1 MNASTGEADVVLS
14 RVRKSFGAVVAVDDV
29 SLSIARGSIVSLL
42 GPSGCGKTTTLR
54 LVAGFER
61 PDAGEVSI
69 RGARVND
76 VPPYRRDFGMVFQ
89 SYALFPHL
97 TVADNVGFGL
107 RMRHVPREERRRLV
121 AEALALVKLEG
132 FADRQ
137 PRQLSGGQ
145 QQRVALARAIVFKPA
160 VLLLDEPLGAL
171 DKMLREEMQVEL
183 RQLQQRLA
191 ITTVF
196 VTHDQEEALTLSD
209 RVAVMRG
216 GRIEQVGAPR
226 EIYERPATEFVAGFL
241 GASNF
246 LDAEVAEP
254 GRVRVGGA
262 GFDVPGAAGVPG
274 TRLRLAVR
282 PERVVLSPDGGEGL
296 EATLRDVIFR
306 GSTVHFYLES
316 AIGPL
321 LAYRQNEDGGD
332 RGLRPGQR
340 VRCSWSPGS
349 AVVVAPLAD
358 ATR

>member
-29 SLSIARGSIVSLL
+29 SMSIARGSIVSLL

-61 PDAGEVSI
+61 PDAGEVAI

-183 RQLQQRLA
+183 RQL
-191 ITTVF
+191 
-196 VTHDQEEALTLSD
+196 
-209 RVAVMRG
+209 
-216 GRIEQVGAPR
+216 
-226 EIYERPATEFVAGFL
+226 
-241 GASNF
+241 
-246 LDAEVAEP
+246 
-254 GRVRVGGA
+254 
-262 GFDVPGAAGVPG
+262 
-274 TRLRLAVR
+274 
-282 PERVVLSPDGGEGL
+282 
-296 EATLRDVIFR
+296 
-306 GSTVHFYLES
+306 
-316 AIGPL
+316 
-321 LAYRQNEDGGD
+321 
-332 RGLRPGQR
+332 
-340 VRCSWSPGS
+340 
-349 AVVVAPLAD
+349 
-358 ATR
+358 

>member
-29 SLSIARGSIVSLL
+29 SMSIARGSIVSLL

-61 PDAGEVSI
+61 PDAGEVAI

-246 LDAEVAEP
+246 LDAEVA
-254 GRVRVGGA
+254 GRSC
-262 GFDVPGAAGVPG
+262 PMAA
-274 TRLRLAVR
+274 
-282 PERVVLSPDGGEGL
+282 
-296 EATLRDVIFR
+296 R
-306 GSTVHFYLES
+306 GS
-316 AIGPL
+316 
-321 LAYRQNEDGGD
+321 R
-332 RGLRPGQR
+332 R
-340 VRCSWSPGS
+340 RC
-349 AVVVAPLAD
+349 
-358 ATR
+358 AT